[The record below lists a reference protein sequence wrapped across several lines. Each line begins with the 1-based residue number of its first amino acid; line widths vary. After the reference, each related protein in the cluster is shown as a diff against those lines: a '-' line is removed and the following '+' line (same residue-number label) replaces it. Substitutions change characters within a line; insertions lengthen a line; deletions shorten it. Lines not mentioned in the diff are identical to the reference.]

1 MKIALITYSA
11 DPARGGAEGYTLELA
26 EALIGR
32 GNDVSVLHYAPLGN
46 NRSTGP
52 NYIQIGKPRRTKAA
66 QYLEFID
73 AVDEH
78 IAHGQF
84 DIVHAMLP
92 VRRCD
97 IYQPHAGLAIEAIH
111 GNNKR
116 RQGLGRFLA
125 RIGNQLNS
133 KRQLYARIE
142 RDLLALPSPPTII
155 CLSEAMKAKVASAI
169 GSGRV
174 RLPVIYNAVDLDRYD
189 KNRDPAA
196 GALLREKFGIT
207 PDQTVALF
215 IAQDFERKGLA
226 VSLKAMAE
234 VRHPALRLI
243 VVGNDKPEPYQ
254 RLADTLGISR
264 NVIFAGGVRDPYPF
278 YAAADVVLFPSLFD
292 PFGLVPAES
301 VAMGV
306 PPIVSR
312 QCGVSELL
320 THNHDA
326 LVIEN
331 PEQVSELIS
340 AINTILQPD
349 VRQRLAS
356 NCIQTRQTFSYEKH
370 LDSISQQYD
379 ARINTP

>member
-1 MKIALITYSA
+1 MKIALITYHA
-11 DPARGGAEGYTLELA
+11 DPARGGAESYTIELA
-26 EALIGR
+26 EALIRR
-32 GNDVSVLHYAPLGN
+32 GNDVSVLHYTPLEN
-46 NRSTGP
+46 NRSTSP
-52 NYIQIGKPRRTKAA
+52 NYIQIGQPRRTRAT

-73 AVDEH
+73 AVDER
-78 IAHGQF
+78 IAQARF

-97 IYQPHAGLAIEAIH
+97 IYQPHAGLAIEAIN

-133 KRQLYARIE
+133 KRQLYARVE

-155 CLSEAMKAKVASAI
+155 CLSEAMKAKVAAAI
-169 GSGRV
+169 GGHA

-196 GALLREKFGIT
+196 GTILREKLGIT

-226 VSLKAMAE
+226 ASLKAIAE
-234 VRHPALRLI
+234 VRHPALKLI
-243 VVGNDKPEPYQ
+243 VVGSDKPEPYQ

-278 YAAADVVLFPSLFD
+278 YAAADLVLFPSLFD

-326 LVIEN
+326 LIIEN
-331 PEQVSELIS
+331 PEQVSQLVS
-340 AINTILQPD
+340 AINRILEPD

-356 NCIQTRQTFSYEKH
+356 NCIQTRQKFSYEKH
-370 LDSISQQYD
+370 LDSISQQYH
-379 ARINTP
+379 ARMRTP